1 MSKPA
6 CSEQEFIAL
15 FKEHRSPTAV
25 ARILNVDS
33 RSVIARRK
41 NLEKKH
47 DIVLESNNNRGVP
60 RFAIPENK
68 VRCEYTLQNGVV
80 MVGSDCHYN
89 PEYISTAHKAFVHF
103 IKTLKPSMIILNG
116 DLVDF
121 ATISQHNRIGWQ
133 KHPTVKEEIEELQ
146 ERLGDIEAV
155 RPAGC
160 ILHRTIGNHDL
171 RFSGRLSNL
180 ASQYEGIKGME
191 LADHLPNWSYS
202 WSVMIN
208 NNTMVK
214 HRWHNGI
221 HASYNNV
228 LKGGVS
234 FVHGHLHSLK
244 CTPWTDYTGD
254 KFGVDTGTMAA
265 IKDEQFAHYTEDSS
279 LNWRS
284 GWAVLTFIDGVLMPP
299 ELCQVINEDEG
310 LVFFRGELHEIKS

>member
-6 CSEQEFIAL
+6 CSDQEFISL
-15 FKEHRSPTAV
+15 FKEHRSPTKV
-25 ARILNVDS
+25 ARVLNVDV
-33 RSVIARRK
+33 RNINMRRK
-41 NLEKKH
+41 NIEKKY
-47 DIVLESNNNRGVP
+47 DILLEANDNRGIP
-60 RFAIPENK
+60 KFTIPENK
-68 VRCEYTLQNGVV
+68 VRCEYTLKDGIV
-80 MVGSDCHYN
+80 MIGSDCHYN
-89 PEYISTAHKAFVHF
+89 PEYISTAHKAFVRF
-103 IKTLKPSMIILNG
+103 IKKLKPSMIILNG

-146 ERLGDIEAV
+146 NRLGDIEKV

-191 LADHLPNWSYS
+191 LADHLPGWSYS

-228 LKGGVS
+228 LKGGMS

-244 CTPWTDYTGD
+244 VMPWSDYTGD
-254 KFGVDTGTMAA
+254 KYGVDTGTMAA

-284 GWAVLTFIDGVLMPP
+284 GWAVLTFINGHLMPP